1 MTKLLQIFLAG
12 VMVIVPFAIT
22 VWVIATVGQW
32 VGDWGYA
39 ILTLGLDPATVP
51 VEEYTLRI
59 LGALVIIL
67 AILLVGLLTHVWVF
81 RWVVGFFERL
91 VQRVPGVKT
100 VYESVRD
107 LLKLFGRDTQHN
119 MGRVV
124 LYSPPNTQLQLL
136 GILTTETPDGVAD
149 DPQGEMVALYLP
161 MAFMIGGPVMYVP
174 KSQVRELDMPVE
186 RALKLCATA
195 QVGFERLRSGSE
207 DAQTVRGSRE
217 LPGQDAAD
225 KT

>member
-1 MTKLLQIFLAG
+1 MRKLLQVFVAG
-12 VMVIVPFAIT
+12 VMVIIPFAIT

-32 VGDWGYA
+32 VGDWGYI
-39 ILTLGLDPATVP
+39 ILTLGRDPDTVP
-51 VEEYTLRI
+51 GNEFLLRL
-59 LGALVIIL
+59 LGALIIIM

-91 VQRVPGVKT
+91 FQHVPGVKT

-107 LLKLFGRDTQHN
+107 LLKLFGRDTQQS

-124 LYSPPNTQLQLL
+124 LYNPPGTDLQLL
-136 GILTTETPDGVAD
+136 GILTTDTPDGLGD
-149 DPQGEMVALYLP
+149 DQNAQMVALYLP

-174 KSQVRELDMPVE
+174 RSQVRELDMPVE

-195 QVGFERLRSGSE
+195 QVGFERLRSNGSAVSE
-207 DAQTVRGSRE
+207 A
-217 LPGQDAAD
+217 QDAPKPPD
-225 KT
+225 QEPGN